1 VATLATSPQAAAA
14 FETIRDAWDDTD
26 EYSPAALRAMIDRFL
41 AQFPDDGLVPLAR
54 DALALVAMKQGDFA
68 TADAQIAMTARVPP
82 GTAQDL
88 RTVARARQW
97 RLGGEPEMAL
107 GLLRPL
113 LGKGV
118 DPLERSVFE
127 EELTLAALA
136 THRDY
141 EAISYMDA
149 WLRATAE
156 EDKPETIKA
165 VRALVGRL
173 SREVLI
179 GALQA
184 MRAQRAS
191 FGYGVDIER
200 ILAERLVQI
209 ATASGDAELARSLL
223 DTDAGPIVV
232 PGDAAAALA
241 ELATSRRGP
250 NGVEGRAVGLLLPTE
265 SPGLRDEAADLLRGV
280 MWALGLPPGVRSRVP
295 TPRVGVDAGA
305 STAAEVCAP
314 LEAAPEL
321 DEPRTEEQLRLVT
334 RDDAGSSDR
343 TEVSLDELAGEGAA
357 IVVAGLDGQTA
368 TRALRWGAN
377 YGVPVIVLAP
387 PDVDGSSPF
396 GFVLGEPRENV
407 IGTLIR
413 AAPSL
418 ASQTVVPVVDA
429 SEALLYPPQGG
440 RIAGLTLSPPVSC
453 DIPAAQAGD
462 PRFPIMQWGHDKTR
476 AWLISGSSACA
487 ADVVAELSAAHA
499 RGVAALTLEAAALPP
514 RAGGLRVVSVEAG
527 VVPTTA
533 PGDPR
538 EEEVE
543 RFSATLGHVGW
554 WTALGRDAATLARV
568 ALRQLPATAVNQPR
582 GVTERRATARDLLAS
597 ARARLWTTEVTGWGE
612 GRRMKRALCARDAP
626 AVTR

>member
-1 VATLATSPQAAAA
+1 MATLATSPQAAAA

-26 EYSPAALRAMIDRFL
+26 AYSPAALRAMIERFL

-88 RTVARARQW
+88 RTVARARRW
-97 RLGGEPEMAL
+97 RLGGQPEMAL

-156 EDKPETIKA
+156 EDKPESVKA

-232 PGDAAAALA
+232 AGDAAAALA
-241 ELATSRRGP
+241 ELATSRRGL
-250 NGVEGRAVGLLLPTE
+250 NVVEGRTIGLLLPTE

-280 MWALGLPPGVRSRVP
+280 MWALGLPPGVRSRMP
-295 TPRVGVDAGA
+295 SPRVGVDAGA
-305 STAAEVCAP
+305 STAADVCAP

-440 RIAGLTLSPPVSC
+440 RIAGLT
-453 DIPAAQAGD
+453 
-462 PRFPIMQWGHDKTR
+462 R
-476 AWLISGSSACA
+476 AWLVSGSSACA

-568 ALRQLPATAVNQPR
+568 ALRQLPATAVNEPR
-582 GVTERRATARDLLAS
+582 GVADRRATARDLLAS

-626 AVTR
+626 AATR